1 MKQLVLL
8 IVIIGL
14 SYSCSKNHQITTQVQ
29 VEQGLIK
36 GSMDGDVLSFKGI
49 PYAETPIDELRWKA
63 PQPKSPW
70 KGTLDCTKFGPSPM
84 QTPPQAFFM
93 WSEEFLIPAA
103 PISED
108 CLYLNVWTTA
118 KTTDDKKAV
127 MVWING
133 GGFTSGSGSVP
144 IYDGSEL
151 AKKDVVYVSINYRE
165 GVFGFL
171 AHPELTAESP
181 NNTSGNYG
189 LLDQIA
195 ALKWVKANIEN
206 FGGDPNNITIAGQS
220 AGSMSVSYLIAS
232 PLAKG
237 LFQKAIP
244 QSGAGILPLSPTS
257 SSAFAN
263 TLSTAEKTGL
273 AVAKQFEVSS
283 LEELRTLPAEKLLT
297 ASVRLAP
304 NIDGYAIPKSP
315 AELFKAGENNP
326 VALLTGWNE
335 NEGLAYGPPPT
346 MDSFKE
352 SLKSNYGALAD
363 DMIRLYPSSSEEELK
378 TSVADLARDQLF
390 GSQNYTLAQ
399 IMASQNQPV
408 YLYRFTRD
416 VPAEGA
422 YIGFKAFH
430 TAEVP
435 YALATLDKVNRPWK
449 ESDRQLSEQ
458 MSTYWTNFA
467 KTGNPNGEN
476 LPNWKSFDSKNH
488 QVMYLD
494 EKSNSKAL
502 HDAKRLQ
509 FFYENLYLNQ

>member
-1 MKQLVLL
+1 M
-8 IVIIGL
+8 IGL
-14 SYSCSKNHQITTQVQ
+14 SYSCSNHHPITTQVQ
-29 VEQGLIK
+29 VEQGIIN
-36 GSMDGDVLSFKGI
+36 GTIVEDVLTFKGI
-49 PYAETPIDELRWKA
+49 PYAEAPINELRWRA
-63 PQPKSPW
+63 PQPKTPW
-70 KGTLDCTKFGPSPM
+70 QGTLDCTKFGPSPM
-84 QTPPQAFFM
+84 QAPPQPFFM
-93 WSEEFLIPAA
+93 WSEEFLIPPA

-108 CLYLNVWTTA
+108 CLYLNIWTTA

-127 MVWING
+127 IVWING

-144 IYDGSEL
+144 IYDGTEL
-151 AKKDVVYVSINYRE
+151 AKKGVVYVSINYRE

-181 NNTSGNYG
+181 KNTSGNYG

-195 ALKWVKANIEN
+195 ALKWIKSNIEN

-220 AGSMSVSYLIAS
+220 AGSMSVSYLIAT

-244 QSGAGILPLSPTS
+244 QSGAGILPISPAS

-263 TLSTAEKTGL
+263 SLLTAEQTGI
-273 AVAKQFEVSS
+273 AIAKQFEVSS
-283 LEELRTLPAEKLLT
+283 LEELRALPAEKLLS
-297 ASVRLAP
+297 ARVRVAP
-304 NIDGYAIPKSP
+304 NIDGYAMPKSP

-335 NEGLAYGPPPT
+335 NEGLTYGPPPT

-363 DMIRLYPSSSEEELK
+363 DMISLYPSSSEEELK
-378 TSVADLARDQLF
+378 ISVADLARDQLF
-390 GSQNYTLAQ
+390 GAQNYTLAQ

-408 YLYRFTRD
+408 YVYRFMRD
-416 VPAEGA
+416 VPAEGS
-422 YIGFKAFH
+422 YVGFKAFH

-435 YALATLDKVNRPWK
+435 YALATIDKVNRPWE
-449 ESDRQLSEQ
+449 ESDRNLSDQ

-467 KTGNPNGEN
+467 KTANPNGKE
-476 LPNWKSFDSKNH
+476 LPTWIPFDSEKL

-494 EKSNSKAL
+494 EQSKSKTL
-502 HDAKRLQ
+502 DDAQRLN
-509 FFYENLYLNQ
+509 FFYQKIY